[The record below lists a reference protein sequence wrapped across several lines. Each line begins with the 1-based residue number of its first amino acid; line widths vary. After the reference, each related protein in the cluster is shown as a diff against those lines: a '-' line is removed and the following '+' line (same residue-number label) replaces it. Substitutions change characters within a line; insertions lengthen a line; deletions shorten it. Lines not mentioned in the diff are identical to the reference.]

1 MKVLIREGSA
11 ARNFDALIPALAS
24 YSKHIMF
31 CSDDKHPDSLLVGH
45 INQLCARAV
54 ALGYDVFDVLQA
66 ACVNPVLHYGVP
78 VGLLRVGDA
87 ADFIVAD
94 NLTEFTINQTV
105 INGQTVAQHGTSFIA
120 SSAVTPINKFA
131 ITPIT
136 VDALAYNPQ
145 TEEHVI

>member
-24 YSKHIMF
+24 YPNHIMF

-54 ALGYDVFDVLQA
+54 ALGYDVFDVL
-66 ACVNPVLHYGVP
+66 
-78 VGLLRVGDA
+78 DA

-105 INGQTVAQHGTSFIA
+105 INGQTVAQHGTSFID

-136 VDALAYNPQ
+136 VDALAYTPQ